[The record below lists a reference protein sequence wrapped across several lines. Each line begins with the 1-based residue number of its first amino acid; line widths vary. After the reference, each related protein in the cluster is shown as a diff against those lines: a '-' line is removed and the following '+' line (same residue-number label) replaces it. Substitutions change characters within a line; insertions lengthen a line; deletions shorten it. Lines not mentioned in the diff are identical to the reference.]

1 MSITDDTTRHAMAS
15 LDVICNKASMNDA
28 YTIAYDCWASCAT
41 TIPYGTGIA
50 TLYTTGPPMPTL
62 SGNSPSSTGRS
73 PSTRPTDAL

>member
-15 LDVICNKASMNDA
+15 LDAACNKAFTSDA
-28 YTIAYDCWASCAT
+28 HRIAYNYWASCAT
-41 TIPYGTGIA
+41 IIPFGTGKA
-50 TLYTTGPPMPTL
+50 TLDTTEHPIPTL